1 MATVAQGAV
10 ARPPNPYPVF
20 GRNGLV
26 DRYFYFS
33 MSLLIAAIV
42 AWGFSHTI
50 NDNLF
55 HPAVPRPILLWFH
68 AAAFSSW
75 VAFFILQSTL
85 VRTRNVRWHRSL
97 GWFGAAL
104 GTAMVLLGSTTAIA
118 MARFDTYQLHQL
130 GSDAFLIV
138 PLFDMLAFGVCFA
151 LAVPWRKKPELH
163 RRLIFVGT
171 CVLLDAAFGRIG
183 PLFDR
188 NLFFACLDGVILL
201 GVVRDL
207 LVNRT
212 IHKVYLVALPLL
224 MVSQYFVIHIWRS
237 APSWW
242 LSIAHRILA

>member
-1 MATVAQGAV
+1 VATVSQGAV
-10 ARPPNPYPVF
+10 ARPLNPVF

-26 DRYFYFS
+26 DKYFYFS
-33 MSLLIAAIV
+33 MSLLVAAIV

-55 HPAVPRPILLWFH
+55 HPAIPRPLILYFH

-75 VAFFILQSTL
+75 IAFFILQSTL
-85 VRTRNVRWHRSL
+85 VRTRNVRWHRAL

-104 GTAMVLLGSTTAIA
+104 GTAMVLLGITTAIV
-118 MARFDTYQLHQL
+118 MARFDTYQLHQP

-138 PLFDMLAFGVCFA
+138 PFTDMLAFVLCFA
-151 LAVPWRKKPELH
+151 LAVLWRKKPEFH
-163 RRLIFVGT
+163 RRLISVGT

-183 PLFDR
+183 SIFDG
-188 NLFFACLDGVILL
+188 NLFYACLDGVILL
-201 GVVRDL
+201 GVMRDL
-207 LVNRT
+207 LVNRS

-224 MVSQYFVIHIWRS
+224 IVSQFFVIHIWRS

-242 LSIAHRILA
+242 LNIAHTILA